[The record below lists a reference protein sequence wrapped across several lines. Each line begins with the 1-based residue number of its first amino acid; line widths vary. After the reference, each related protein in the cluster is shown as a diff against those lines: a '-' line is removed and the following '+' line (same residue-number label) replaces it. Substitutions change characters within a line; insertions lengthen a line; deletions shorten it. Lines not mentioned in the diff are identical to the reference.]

1 MEARCCVRCC
11 KAAYSSA
18 RMHPAATRPVGKLA
32 AATHARVQRR
42 ECFACEPRRCVSSG
56 GVCRAAPAVLDH
68 PSAESVS
75 ATTDG
80 QLQKLR
86 LITAI
91 KTPYLTSGR
100 FDLRTFDSIV
110 EHQACG
116 CIYLRASCVHLS
128 SPYAIGQH
136 CICAGCAQIANG
148 VDGLIIGGTTGEGQL
163 MSWDE
168 HIMLIAHT
176 VNRCGP

>member
-1 MEARCCVRCC
+1 MR
-11 KAAYSSA
+11 
-18 RMHPAATRPVGKLA
+18 
-32 AATHARVQRR
+32 
-42 ECFACEPRRCVSSG
+42 EPRHRAASAG
-56 GVCRAAPAVLDH
+56 LCRAAPAVLDH
-68 PSAESVS
+68 PCAEND
-75 ATTDG
+75 AATDG

-91 KTPYLTSGR
+91 KTPYLTTGR

-110 EHQACG
+110 EHQARTMCVSSSHGIYGVCCSALWTCG
-116 CIYLRASCVHLS
+116 NCW
-128 SPYAIGQH
+128 
-136 CICAGCAQIANG
+136 QIANG

-176 VNRCGP
+176 VNR